1 MYNVFIYIAKFV
13 TLFLKI
19 WAGKTAAKIFFWHS
33 NLCKKNTIFVC
44 FNWITTQI
52 FPIFRFQLAIERKED
67 IQFHLVI
74 RINEK

>member
-1 MYNVFIYIAKFV
+1 MFLFILQSLSHYFSKFG
-13 TLFLKI
+13 LEKRQLKY
-19 WAGKTAAKIFFWHS
+19 FFGIQI
-33 NLCKKNTIFVC
+33 CVKKNTIFVC